1 MRERKRAKEKKRTLT
16 EKEKRMERLLDW
28 RTEKEMLS

>member
-1 MRERKRAKEKKRTLT
+1 MRERKRTKEKKRTLT